1 MTSLAKLRQ
10 KLLTDPEVK
19 AEYDRLGPIFAVV
32 GEMIEARQA
41 AGLTQTEIAS
51 RMGTSQS
58 VVARL
63 ENARHMPLCGRD
75 WSSSRY
81 PPRAEQRRAWRLTGL
96 AVAGLFRTPRPA
108 QYPRVADASGCGS
121 HVLCLCRLAW
131 FSGQTL
137 RRAPKRRGLKR
148 ATVAVARKLSVLLHR
163 LRTDQTEFQWTREDR
178 LAA

>member
-63 ENARHMPLCGRD
+63 ENARHMPTFEMIARYAAAIGRRLD
-75 WSSSRY
+75 IHLVPNSGEHGAS
-81 PPRAEQRRAWRLTGL
+81 QAW
-96 AVAGLFRTPRPA
+96 
-108 QYPRVADASGCGS
+108 Q
-121 HVLCLCRLAW
+121 
-131 FSGQTL
+131 
-137 RRAPKRRGLKR
+137 
-148 ATVAVARKLSVLLHR
+148 
-163 LRTDQTEFQWTREDR
+163 
-178 LAA
+178 